1 LTAWSQAFLIS
12 LKAGEQQQIV
22 SGDVQTI
29 VKNLGPGSVFAG
41 TIVLEPDRFVALRA
55 NSLTLKAH
63 FDDECRVEVYFAS
76 GGLIS

>member
-1 LTAWSQAFLIS
+1 MAWSQAFLIS

-41 TIVLEPDRFVALRA
+41 IVVLEPDRFVAVRA
-55 NSLTLKAH
+55 NSLILKAH
-63 FDDECRVEVYFAS
+63 FDDECRVEVYFAC